1 MALHIPND
9 KIEEINQ
16 NADIVEVI
24 GDFLDLKRRGRN
36 YITRCPFHEEKT
48 PSFNVSPDRNIYKCF
63 GCGKS
68 GDSISFLMDYNKL
81 TFIESAQYLANKFG
95 VDLRLEED
103 ESNKDQTG
111 ENARAAAFKVIEA
124 AAELYHKV
132 LFSQDGVNTINYFQ
146 GRGFKLDT
154 FEEFNLGLS
163 PDSWDATSKYLL
175 KKGFSEESM
184 RNAGLIIDKDSGGYY
199 DRFRG
204 RAMFPIR
211 DFMGRVIG
219 FGARDMSS
227 EPKTAKYINSPQS
240 LIYDKSQVLYG
251 LFEAKNAMRNS
262 REAILVEG
270 YADVITLHQAGF
282 KNAVA
287 SSGTALTEQQV
298 KLLSRYAKKVNLL
311 YDSDKAGQAATEKAL
326 HLLLREGIEISIIK
340 LPDKEDPDSLIRD
353 SGVETFKIYK
363 REAIGFVDFL
373 HRRYES
379 NGLLASPASM
389 AQSLRDVIKLIRLI
403 PDKLQ
408 QHYYIRRLV
417 SIFKISENELE
428 ILLRETKDQPSSY
441 RRQMPIATES
451 NETDISAIN
460 PELKEVAL
468 GESIFLIK
476 KDLLK
481 DIYIAELLI
490 LKLALTESTSMA
502 LLEKKYNFSD
512 ESMISEKGKRL
523 YAIIR
528 YFTEVSSNPLATI
541 SQSDFIE
548 AEDQDLISSLVL
560 EYQKVVDNWDLEAAG
575 IKFSPERNFVD
586 SIYNLALK
594 KISIR
599 KKELELNLTKTDD
612 TDEQSVILKEIVEL
626 NKASFAI
633 SDKMKD

>member
-476 KDLLK
+476 KYLLK

>member
-81 TFIESAQYLANKFG
+81 TFIESARYLANKFG

-103 ESNKDQTG
+103 ENNKDQTG

-124 AAELYHKV
+124 AAELYHKF
-132 LFSQDGVNTINYFQ
+132 LFSKDGVNTINYFQ

-163 PDSWDATSKYLL
+163 PESWDNTSKYLL

-282 KNAVA
+282 KNVVA

-326 HLLLREGIEISIIK
+326 HLLLKEGLEISIIK

-379 NGLLASPASM
+379 NGMLASPASM

-417 SIFKISENELE
+417 SIFRISENELE

-441 RRQMPIATES
+441 KRQMPIATES

-468 GESIFLIK
+468 GDSIFLIK

-481 DIYIAELLI
+481 DIYNAELLI

-548 AEDQDLISSLVL
+548 AEDKDLISSLVL

-612 TDEQSVILKEIVEL
+612 TDEQSKILKEIVEL